1 MSRRDE
7 VFRINSPAVVHEII
21 DGEAVIVNM
30 KNGSYYSVDGVGAVV
45 WGLIDEGKSLEKILG
60 VLRSRYAGEPDE
72 IEEGL
77 SDLVHQLQK
86 EKLIL
91 PDGNSDSVGHVLQ
104 EESSDDRG
112 DRVAFRRP
120 VLQKYSDME
129 ELLLLDPVQEAPE
142 SDLSENVQETGV
154 SASPIG

>member
-30 KNGSYYSVDGVGAVV
+30 KNGSYYSVDGVGAVA

-91 PDGNSDSVGHVLQ
+91 PDGHSDSVDRVLQ
-104 EESSDDRG
+104 EESSDDHG

-142 SDLSENVQETGV
+142 SDLSENV
-154 SASPIG
+154 

>member
-1 MSRRDE
+1 M
-7 VFRINSPAVVHEII
+7 
-21 DGEAVIVNM
+21 
-30 KNGSYYSVDGVGAVV
+30 
-45 WGLIDEGKSLEKILG
+45 G

-77 SDLVHQLQK
+77 SDLVHQLQE

-91 PDGNSDSVGHVLQ
+91 PDGHSDSVGHVLQ
-104 EESSDDRG
+104 EESSDDCG

-142 SDLSENVQETGV
+142 SDLSENVQEKGV